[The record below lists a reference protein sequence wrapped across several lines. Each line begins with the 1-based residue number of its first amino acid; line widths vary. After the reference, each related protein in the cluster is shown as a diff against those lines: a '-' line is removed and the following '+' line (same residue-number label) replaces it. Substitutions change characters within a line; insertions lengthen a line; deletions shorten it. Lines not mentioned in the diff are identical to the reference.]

1 MILVTTAGKVGAETV
16 RLLRQKA
23 LPVRVLVR
31 DPEKVKSLAELGA
44 ELVVGNLD
52 SLPDIDK
59 AMQGITTVVL
69 VSPGVPTQEL
79 NVVQS
84 AKSAGVKHVI
94 KATSNASADSPIAR
108 RRWQTEIEAGLIA
121 SGLDYT
127 LLRSNAYMQNVL
139 ALAPAIKKT
148 GGFGSSAGKG
158 RVGMIDARDV
168 AAVAAEIS
176 ASSKLHVGKTYR
188 LTGPTLITYS
198 DIAAILSKVRGRP
211 VTYRELSFEEDKDAM
226 LRAGLPEALA
236 QMNAQAFSMI
246 AAGDAGWLS
255 EDVPSLLG
263 RPARSFESL
272 PPTMLPHFPD
282 E

>member
-1 MILVTTAGKVGAETV
+1 MILVTTAGKVGSETV
-16 RLLRQKA
+16 RFLRQKA

-31 DPEKVKSLAELGA
+31 DPEKGKSLAEIGA
-44 ELVVGNLD
+44 EIVVGNLD
-52 SLPDIDK
+52 SLPSINT
-59 AMQGITTVVL
+59 AMKGIKTVVL
-69 VSPGVPTQEL
+69 VSPAVPAQEL

-84 AKSAGVKHVI
+84 AKSAGVEQVI

-108 RRWQTEIEAGLIA
+108 RRWQTEIEAGLLA
-121 SGLDYT
+121 SGLGYT

-158 RVGMIDARDV
+158 RVGMIDVRDV
-168 AAVAAEIS
+168 AAVAAEIA
-176 ASSKLHVGKTYR
+176 ASSAPHVGKTYK

-198 DIAAILSKVRGRP
+198 DVAAILSMVLGRS
-211 VTYRELSFEEDKDAM
+211 VTYHELSFEEDKDAM
-226 LRAGLPEALA
+226 IHAGLPKELA

-246 AAGDAGWLS
+246 ADGDAGWLS

-263 RPARSFESL
+263 HPARSFEEFATDYASA
-272 PPTMLPHFPD
+272 FS
-282 E
+282 